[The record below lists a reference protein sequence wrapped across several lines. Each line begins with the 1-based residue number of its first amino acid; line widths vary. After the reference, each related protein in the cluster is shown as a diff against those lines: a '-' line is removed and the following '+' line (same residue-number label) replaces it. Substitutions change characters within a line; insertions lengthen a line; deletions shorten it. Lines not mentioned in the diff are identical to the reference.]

1 MSLVFV
7 VDYPTRWPSFIT
19 DLLSTLSLG
28 PHAVQ
33 LYLRTLI
40 AIDTEV
46 GIHTVTR
53 MEISTYNTVH
63 VGLTNCE
70 GWGSEPVPQ
79 KGTPERGRGINFVD
93 G

>member
-46 GIHTVTR
+46 SIHIVTWL
-53 MEISTYNTVH
+53 EISKYCAYSPYK
-63 VGLTNCE
+63 L
-70 GWGSEPVPQ
+70 
-79 KGTPERGRGINFVD
+79 
-93 G
+93 